1 MKSKSTLIGIMLI
14 FLFVFSSCSN
24 REVVVQDRHSL
35 PELAEDLSFSSL
47 SLGTE
52 GWKTVPHSYT
62 KFYIDNFLEAGLPV
76 ENIVAVD
83 PRNDYHG
90 ILLRGECAEKIL
102 FTDATLPTLKD
113 ATIHLPESNL
123 LLWSA
128 IEVYHTDAKAIQRM
142 NELSSYL
149 KDIDTA
155 HEYIYIHGKS
165 LLILNRHFTED
176 QAKAYEAAFMSSTM
190 MIFDYEFDNEF

>member
-24 REVVVQDRHSL
+24 REVVLQDHHSL
-35 PELAEDLSFSSL
+35 PELVEDLS
-47 SLGTE
+47 E
-52 GWKTVPHSYT
+52 GWREVQWEGKAYT
-62 KFYIDNFLEAGLPV
+62 KFHIDNFLEAGLPV

-83 PRNDYHG
+83 RRNDYQG
-90 ILLRGECAEKIL
+90 ILLRGECTEKIL
-102 FTDATLPTLKD
+102 FTDATIQLPD
-113 ATIHLPESNL
+113 DNL

-128 IEVYHTDAKAIQRM
+128 IEVYHTEPKAIQRM

-155 HEYIYIHGKS
+155 HEYLYIHGKS
-165 LLILNRHFTED
+165 LLILSRHFTEH

-190 MIFDYEFDNEF
+190 MIFDDNF